1 MKSIPLTQIA
11 GSLVDTLGSVDQPI
25 VLVKDAQAVAM
36 VIPLPAGVSEKSVDS
51 QQAGQVQ
58 NYAASV
64 VKPVDES
71 ESRALPSGVPIF
83 GRCQGMLTIVSDDD
97 EHLKDFVDYMP

>member
-11 GSLVDTLGSVDQPI
+11 GSLVDTLGAVDQPI
-25 VLVKDAQAVAM
+25 VLIKDAQAVAM
-36 VIPLPAGVSEKSVDS
+36 VIPLPAGISEASVDS

-64 VKPVDES
+64 VKPVNDS
-71 ESRALPSGVPIF
+71 MSRELPWGTPIF
-83 GRCQGMLTIVSDDD
+83 GRCQGMLTIISEDD
-97 EHLKDFVDYMP
+97 EHLKDFVDYM